1 MHDCFSSPW
10 DPVKE
15 EEKRQKEIFLPRAV
29 HEWVEI
35 VFIVEREQL
44 GYAKINKENGTL
56 NIFLF
61 RKISRSLRK
70 KELIRGCGEEGR
82 SVRNVSCI
90 HSEIAN
96 NKFTFI
102 ASRKRK
108 NFFLSLFSSF
118 FEKENDHFRIKKK
131 EGKTN

>member
-1 MHDCFSSPW
+1 M
-10 DPVKE
+10 
-15 EEKRQKEIFLPRAV
+15 

-61 RKISRSLRK
+61 QEIESFRK
-70 KELIRGCGEEGR
+70 LIRGCGEKGR

-96 NKFTFI
+96 NKFAFI
-102 ASRKRK
+102 ARR
-108 NFFLSLFSSF
+108 
-118 FEKENDHFRIKKK
+118 KK
-131 EGKTN
+131 EKSFSCYFPFS

>member
-1 MHDCFSSPW
+1 MRE
-10 DPVKE
+10 E

-61 RKISRSLRK
+61 RKISRSLREK
-70 KELIRGCGEEGR
+70 RADSRVWRGRPFCAE
-82 SVRNVSCI
+82 CI
-90 HSEIAN
+90 LYSQ
-96 NKFTFI
+96 
-102 ASRKRK
+102 
-108 NFFLSLFSSF
+108 
-118 FEKENDHFRIKKK
+118 
-131 EGKTN
+131 